1 MSDQPIT
8 TPPKRRD
15 QPDLSHIY
23 DNFKSSESCKNTPNI
38 SRKMDHHHHRS
49 LLDCGTQS
57 ASSSPLPHRRLDK
70 LEGVIRDK
78 QSPFINRRRIT
89 ESDDCSCSEN
99 SPLIGRKFEI
109 KTTVRRNTEC
119 SCIGRPNDST
129 RSPIMSRRRVDS
141 DCSCA
146 RKFSLKQSEKCK
158 CSNSSCENTPLM
170 RKKDIFSSPAKSI
183 LGEPGVFSS
192 PIHKSD
198 HSNFSGFG
206 SPIKSVLGEPGV
218 FASPH
223 RSICA
228 SPCDENITAEI
239 PLQPDQTIVS
249 GWLKFRD
256 NKRVSLDFY
265 FCDFLTIK

>member
-146 RKFSLKQSEKCK
+146 RKFSLNQSEKCK